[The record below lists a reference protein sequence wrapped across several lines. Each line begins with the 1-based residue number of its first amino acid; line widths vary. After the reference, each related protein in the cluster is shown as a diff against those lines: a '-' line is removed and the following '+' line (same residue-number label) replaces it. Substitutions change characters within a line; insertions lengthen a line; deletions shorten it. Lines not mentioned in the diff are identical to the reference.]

1 MKSGP
6 LAGPE
11 TKEKGRNRGFVRSQ
25 WPTLESGP
33 LARSETEE
41 KGRNGEL
48 CQEPVVHF
56 KEWTTGWAG
65 NWSNGQKSVICHELV
80 DHWLGQKLRKG
91 QKSVNFARNQVRL
104 TIILLEKG
112 KLCLSEHVER
122 GRPDPIYICS
132 YKSKQRSEIKW
143 HDHSLRAPSK

>member
-1 MKSGP
+1 M
-6 LAGPE
+6 
-11 TKEKGRNRGFVRSQ
+11 
-25 WPTLESGP
+25 ESGP

-80 DHWLGQKLRKG
+80 DHWLTLYRGYCLV
-91 QKSVNFARNQVRL
+91 STFFQVASGPL
-104 TIILLEKG
+104 A
-112 KLCLSEHVER
+112 
-122 GRPDPIYICS
+122 
-132 YKSKQRSEIKW
+132 RSETKK
-143 HDHSLRAPSK
+143 RAEIRELC